1 MATEISVSTPATS
14 PHVPTVAAPAF
25 AGFDTSSYPGD
36 QAMSLWRR
44 LSPYVFVAYY
54 LHAACH
60 PDQSWLGHRAALESM
75 GWNLVPVYVGQ
86 QVAGAS
92 PCGSTILTEAQGRAD
107 GLDCCA
113 KLAAEGFPAGS
124 FAYLDVEHCD
134 TFPQALGDYIA
145 AWVVALAA
153 GGFGPGV
160 YCHEH
165 NAVDVRAAI
174 CAGLPT
180 GGSIAT
186 PGLTP
191 RFWIA
196 GGYPARFDIC
206 KSVPGDSGIA
216 FADLW
221 QSPEPVT
228 RTFGGVSIN
237 LDEDCA
243 TLQDPGG
250 ADGGHA

>member
-1 MATEISVSTPATS
+1 MANEISVSMPATS
-14 PHVPTVAAPAF
+14 PHVPRVAAPAF
-25 AGFDTSSYPGD
+25 AGFDTSCYPGD
-36 QAMSLWRR
+36 QAMSLWKR

-54 LHAACH
+54 LHAPCH
-60 PDQSWLGHRAALESM
+60 FDQSWLGHRAALDAM

-92 PCGSTILTEAQGRAD
+92 PCGSAILTAEQGRVD

-113 KLAAEGFPAGS
+113 KLTAEGFPAGS

-134 TFPQALGDYIA
+134 TFPSALGDYISG
-145 AWVVALAA
+145 WVAALAA

-165 NAVDVRAAI
+165 NAVDVRAAVG
-174 CAGLPT
+174 A
-180 GGSIAT
+180 GGSTAAA
-186 PGLTP
+186 P

-206 KSVPGDSGIA
+206 TSVPADSGIA

-221 QSPEPVT
+221 QCPESVT
-228 RTFGGVSIN
+228 RTFGGVVIN
-237 LDEDCA
+237 LDEDCSSLRA
-243 TLQDPGG
+243 PAGSAYGNED
-250 ADGGHA
+250 